1 VVPARLSRSDISNT
15 AWLARHHRRPPPR
28 RRWNF
33 LSPNAAVTSI
43 PSLPKGFAVI
53 QDYQPAGPLWL
64 SAIIAALPVIVLL
77 VTLGVLRRSAHLSAA
92 LALVTALVV
101 ALAIYRMPAGLAFD
115 SAAMGI
121 AFGVWNVIWIAFHAV
136 YFHNVTVATGRFE
149 TVRSVLAA
157 FSPDR
162 RLQALLIAFAFG
174 ALLEGIAGGGAPVA
188 ITGAMLAAL
197 GFPPVKAVVLAL
209 LANTAPVAFGGLGNP
224 LIILGRLTGPILNIK
239 PDDAT
244 ALFSAMV
251 GRQLPLLS
259 MIIPGFLVVVLAG
272 WRKMAEVWPAV
283 LTAGLSFAVVQFL
296 VSNYV
301 SASLVDVLA
310 ALGSMLALW
319 LLTRV
324 WQPRSVW
331 TFEGG
336 DMTKADGVGTSVR
349 PRGALYGWA
358 PYIILIAVILL
369 SRIGTIFKNLPAWL
383 DLTKLLQKPN
393 IVFTWPGLH
402 NQVIQTPPIT
412 AKNTP
417 YAASF
422 TVDWL
427 YSAGSM
433 ALIAAII
440 AGLTMGA
447 GIRKLGEV
455 YVRTIVQM
463 RWALATIMM
472 ILGIAF
478 VMNYSGATQTLG
490 LALATTGVLFPLFSA
505 YIGWLGVFLT
515 GSDASTNSLFGPM
528 QVISAQQLGIDP
540 TLAGA
545 TNTSGGVM
553 GKMIS
558 PQNLSI
564 GATAIDRTGEESTL
578 LRQTFLW
585 SLALTAVV
593 GVISLLQAEIL
604 TWMIPR

>member
-1 VVPARLSRSDISNT
+1 M
-15 AWLARHHRRPPPR
+15 
-28 RRWNF
+28 
-33 LSPNAAVTSI
+33 
-43 PSLPKGFAVI
+43 
-53 QDYQPAGPLWL
+53 
-64 SAIIAALPVIVLL
+64 LL

-92 LALVTALVV
+92 LALATALVV
-101 ALAIYRMPAGLAFD
+101 AIVVYPMPVGLAVN
-115 SAAMGI
+115 SAAMGV

-136 YFHNVTVATGRFE
+136 YFHNVTVATGRFD
-149 TVRSVLAA
+149 TVKSVLAG

-188 ITGAMLAAL
+188 ITGAMMFAL
-197 GFPPVKAVVLAL
+197 GFPPVKAIVLAL

-224 LIILGRLTGPILNIK
+224 LIILGRLTGPILGMSA
-239 PDDAT
+239 DEAT
-244 ALFSAMV
+244 HLFSAMV
-251 GRQLPLLS
+251 GRQLPLLAL
-259 MIIPGFLVVVLAG
+259 IIPGFLIVVLAG
-272 WRKMAEVWPAV
+272 WKKMTQVMPAV

-296 VSNYV
+296 VSNYI
-301 SASLVDVLA
+301 SPSLVDVLA
-310 ALGSMLALW
+310 ALAAMVALW
-319 LLTRV
+319 VLTRL
-324 WQPRSVW
+324 WQPKELWGFDGETVKS
-331 TFEGG
+331 
-336 DMTKADGVGTSVR
+336 KADGVGTQAR
-349 PRGALYGWA
+349 RHGALYGWA
-358 PYIILIAVILL
+358 PYIVLIAVILL
-369 SRIGTIFKNLPAWL
+369 SRVGTIFKGLPSWL
-383 DLTKLLQKPN
+383 DLTKLLQQPN

-402 NQVIQTPPIT
+402 NEVIQTPPIT

-417 YAASF
+417 YPASF
-422 TVDWL
+422 TIDWL

-433 ALIAAII
+433 ALISAII

-447 GIRKLGEV
+447 GVKKLAQV
-455 YVRTIVQM
+455 YLATIVQM

-528 QVISAQQLGIDP
+528 QVISAQQLGVDP

-558 PQNLSI
+558 PQNLAI
-564 GATAIDRTGEESTL
+564 GATAINKTGEESTL

-593 GVISLLQAEIL
+593 GVISLLQAEVL
-604 TWMIPR
+604 TWMIPTR

>member
-1 VVPARLSRSDISNT
+1 LT
-15 AWLARHHRRPPPR
+15 
-28 RRWNF
+28 
-33 LSPNAAVTSI
+33 
-43 PSLPKGFAVI
+43 KGFAVI

-64 SAIIAALPVIVLL
+64 SAIVAGLPVIVLL

-92 LALVTALVV
+92 LALATALLV
-101 ALAIYRMPAGLAFD
+101 AIFVYPMPVGLAFD
-115 SAAMGI
+115 AAAMGI

-136 YFHNVTVATGRFE
+136 YFHNVTVATGRFD
-149 TVRSVLAA
+149 TVKSVLAG

-188 ITGAMLAAL
+188 ITGAMLFAL
-197 GFPPVKAVVLAL
+197 GFPPVKAIVLAL

-224 LIILGRLTGPILNIK
+224 LIILGRLTGPMLGISQEE
-239 PDDAT
+239 AT
-244 ALFSAMV
+244 NLFSAMV
-251 GRQLPLLS
+251 GRQLPLLAL
-259 MIIPGFLVVVLAG
+259 IIPGFLVVVLAG
-272 WRKMAEVWPAV
+272 WKKMIQVWPAV

-296 VSNYV
+296 VSNYI
-301 SASLVDVLA
+301 SPSLVDVLA
-310 ALGSMLALW
+310 ALAAMLSLYV
-319 LLTRV
+319 LTRV
-324 WQPRSVW
+324 WQPKELW
-331 TFEGG
+331 GFEGE
-336 DMTKADGVGTSVR
+336 TVKKAEGVGTSAR
-349 PRGALYGWA
+349 PHGALYGWA

-369 SRIGTIFKNLPAWL
+369 SRIGTIWKSMPSGLNL
-383 DLTKLLQKPN
+383 TTLLQQPN

-412 AKNTP
+412 ARNQP
-417 YAASF
+417 YPASF

-433 ALIAAII
+433 ALIAALI

-447 GIRKLGEV
+447 GIKKLAQV
-455 YVRTIVQM
+455 YLATIIQM

-528 QVISAQQLGIDP
+528 QVISAQQLGVDP

-564 GATAIDRTGEESTL
+564 GATAINRSGDESTL
-578 LRQTFLW
+578 LRQTFLS

-593 GVISLLQAEIL
+593 GVISLLQAEVL
-604 TWMIPR
+604 TWMIPTR